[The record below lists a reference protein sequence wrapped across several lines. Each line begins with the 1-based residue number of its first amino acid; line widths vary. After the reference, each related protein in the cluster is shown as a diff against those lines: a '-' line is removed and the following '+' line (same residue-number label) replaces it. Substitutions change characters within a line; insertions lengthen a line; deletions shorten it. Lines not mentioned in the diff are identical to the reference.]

1 MKVYLYRYL
10 KKCIMLYLYMVMYT
24 YIIMNNNIVE
34 YVYSIVWIILMY
46 VFEYN
51 RFRI

>member
-1 MKVYLYRYL
+1 
-10 KKCIMLYLYMVMYT
+10 MYT
-24 YIIMNNNIVE
+24 YIIMNNNIIE

-51 RFRI
+51 GFCIWYSGS